1 MPSRHSLN
9 VMSRVLP
16 LIIAGLL
23 CLPADALAQHESGGP
38 PNFPIAREKP
48 RLWEARVRSQLVG
61 SNVSG
66 VMSSQNSIQCPRSEI
81 VIPIIMRG
89 TYCRTDPNSITV
101 TASIGSQWLRA
112 GNVPWTL
119 RGPHP
124 DGTAEI
130 VVEFRDINTTSITME
145 ANWKTQTWESSLNE
159 VAASKIGWPTEWPEA
174 VRKYLEPSLLIES
187 DAPEFTGFVN
197 SITNGQLRNVSPYLA
212 AKELVKRTILNFRSI
227 IGGSMDTTNLT
238 GAAESLRSERG
249 SRLDL
254 TCACVATLRAA
265 GIPARPVMGIS
276 KLLNKKQIKESTVWT
291 PWAELYLPGAGW
303 VPFDPFEMRGS
314 GFQHRELTAQWRWF
328 GSVEDLVERIPV
340 AYQLSPPGSDLRLR
354 NSAKTS
360 VGVVDIKKNW
370 FETPVWGWV
379 SDGCSQGQSSW
390 NTNLVR
396 INRGA
401 GTPDPR

>member
-1 MPSRHSLN
+1 MPSDRSMN
-9 VMSRVLP
+9 TVTR
-16 LIIAGLL
+16 LILVTTACLL
-23 CLPADALAQHESGGP
+23 AAPQVGFCQHEAGGP

-48 RLWEARVRSQLVG
+48 RVWEARVRSQLVG
-61 SNVSG
+61 SSVNG
-66 VMSSQNSIQCPRSEI
+66 VMTSQNPIQCPRSEI

-89 TYCRTDPNSITV
+89 TYSRTDPNSITV
-101 TASIGSQWLRA
+101 TAAIGSQWQRA

-130 VVEFRDINTTSITME
+130 VVEFLDVNTSSITME
-145 ANWKTQTWESSLNE
+145 ANWRTQTWESSLNE
-159 VAASKIGWPTEWPEA
+159 VAASKIGWPTEWPEV
-174 VRKYLEPSLLIES
+174 VRKYLQPSLFIES
-187 DAPEFTGFVN
+187 NAPEFRDFVD
-197 SITNGQLRNVSPYLA
+197 SITNGQIRSVTPYLA
-212 AKELVKRTILNFRSI
+212 AKELVKKTVLRFRSI
-227 IGGSMDTTNLT
+227 VGGSMDTTNLT
-238 GAAESLRSERG
+238 GAVESIRNERG

-276 KLLNKKQIKESTVWT
+276 KLLNKKQVKETTLWT

-314 GFQHRELTAQWRWF
+314 GFQHRQLTDQWKWF
-328 GSVEDLVERIPV
+328 GSVEDLVDRIPV
-340 AYQLSPPGSDLRLR
+340 AYQLSPAGNDLRLR

-360 VGVVDIKKNW
+360 IGVVDIKKNW

-379 SDGCSQGQSSW
+379 SDGCAQGQSSW